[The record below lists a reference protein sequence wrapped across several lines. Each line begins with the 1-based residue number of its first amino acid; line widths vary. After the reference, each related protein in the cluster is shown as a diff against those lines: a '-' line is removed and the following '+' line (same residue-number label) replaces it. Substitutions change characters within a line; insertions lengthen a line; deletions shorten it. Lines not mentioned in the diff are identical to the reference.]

1 MIQVGGLPRHS
12 EGMTTHT
19 AHMNTTATE
28 RPVPRWAAAAA
39 QAMPLV
45 ALPVCLWRL
54 PIAFGYGMGGEVL
67 PPSPWN
73 IPYVVGLS
81 VLSEAFALLSLGLV
95 RRWGEVVPAWIPKLG
110 SRRIPPFAAILPGT
124 ISGLFF
130 TALMVHWVFG
140 AFRLGGA
147 DGFPYAEGWDV
158 LAMTVSGLFTLWG
171 PLLLALTF
179 AYHRRRRSR

>member
-1 MIQVGGLPRHS
+1 
-12 EGMTTHT
+12 MTTHT
-19 AHMNTTATE
+19 AHIDTTATE
-28 RPVPRWAAAAA
+28 RPVPRWAAVAAH
-39 QAMPLV
+39 AMPLV

-54 PIAFGYGMGGEVL
+54 PIAFGYGMGGEGL
-67 PPSPWN
+67 PPSSWN

-81 VLSEAFALLSLGLV
+81 TS
-95 RRWGEVVPAWIPKLG
+95 
-110 SRRIPPFAAILPGT
+110 
-124 ISGLFF
+124 
-130 TALMVHWVFG
+130 LMVHWAFG

-147 DGFPYAEGWDV
+147 EGFPYAEGWDV